1 MDWKRAIE
9 INREALIRI
18 VAGLVALLETQGVA
32 ARLPLQVYQLIMRTL
47 HPAESAVRRL
57 IVIAARGLVVPVYP
71 SRPMPEGLVIV
82 RKGTGAIAFQLF
94 DTRKHF
100 GDGDAAPAITGP
112 RIRSIDDPS
121 PHEQFQAQFL
131 AKFSVPGTSSAAE
144 TWRVRLRLAALQRA
158 LDTLPR
164 QARRMAQ
171 WMKRRTVMQRPTFTS
186 PLRPGAPPGH
196 RKRSKDEIHL
206 VLTECHEL
214 AWDSF
219 RPNTS

>member
-1 MDWKRAIE
+1 MDWKRAVE

-18 VAGLVALLETQGVA
+18 VAGLVALLEAHGLA
-32 ARLPLQVYQLIMRTL
+32 ARLPVQVYQLILRSL

-57 IVIAARGLVVPVYP
+57 IVIAARGLVVPVSP

-82 RKGTGAIAFQLF
+82 RKGTGTLAFQLF

-121 PHEQFQAQFL
+121 PHEQFRAQFL
-131 AKFSVPGTSSAAE
+131 AKFAVPGTSSAAE
-144 TWRVRLRLAALQRA
+144 TLRVRQRLAALSRA
-158 LDTLPR
+158 LETLPR
-164 QARRMAQ
+164 QATRMAQ
-171 WMKRRTVMQRPTFTS
+171 WMKRRAARKTPTFTS

-196 RKRSKDEIHL
+196 RKGVQVEIHL
-206 VLTECHEL
+206 VLAECHAL
-214 AWDSF
+214 ARDSF
-219 RPNTS
+219 SPNTS